1 MKFVVSS
8 SLLSSRLQTLG
19 RVIVSKNSLPILDSF
34 LFEIVNSQ
42 LRVTASDN
50 ETTIITTLPLIECEN
65 DITFVVNAK
74 TIQDAMKEIPDQ
86 PLEFYINNDNL
97 DITVIYQNGK
107 YQFMGGVADEYPSPI
122 ALPEDSQSLTLTT
135 QQMCSGITRA
145 LFATADDALRPVMN
159 GIYFDLNESSLT
171 IVASDGRKLACNT
184 LENVQMSSV
193 GNFILQ
199 KRPAGMLKNILAKE
213 EGDAVIRYSE
223 RNAAIE
229 TEHYVFNCRLTEGR
243 YPNYSSVIPHDN
255 PYCATV
261 NREALQSALRRVQIF
276 SSAGGS
282 LIRIQ
287 LDNNKMTISTQN
299 IDFSMSAEESLLC
312 DYNERPI
319 TIGFPSGSL
328 MDVVNNLDCEEIILR
343 LADPSRAGIIYPAVQ
358 KEGEKI
364 LMLLM
369 PIMLA
374 D

>member
-1 MKFVVSS
+1 MKFVVTS
-8 SLLSSRLQTLG
+8 SLLSARLQTLG

-34 LFEIVNSQ
+34 LFDIVDGQ
-42 LRVTASDN
+42 LRITASDN
-50 ETTIITTLPLIECEN
+50 ETTIITTLPLIECESN
-65 DITFVVNAK
+65 IRFVVSAK

-122 ALPEDSQSLTLTT
+122 ALPEDCNTLTLSSE
-135 QQMCSGITRA
+135 QLCSGITRA

-159 GIYFDLNESSLT
+159 GVYFDLGETSLT
-171 IVASDGRKLACNT
+171 IVASDGRKLACDT
-184 LENVQMSSV
+184 MENVQMSAV

-199 KRPAGMLKNILAKE
+199 KRPAGMLKNMLVKE
-213 EGDAVIRYSE
+213 GGDVVIRYSE

-229 TEHYVFNCRLTEGR
+229 TEHYTVNCRLTEGR

-255 PYCATV
+255 PFCATV

-276 SSAGGS
+276 STAGGS
-282 LIRIQ
+282 LIKIR

-319 TIGFPSGSL
+319 TIGFPIGSL
-328 MDVVNNLDCEEIILR
+328 MDVVNNLDSEEIILR
-343 LADPSRAGIIYPAVQ
+343 LADPSRAGVIYPAVQ
-358 KEGEKI
+358 KEGENI